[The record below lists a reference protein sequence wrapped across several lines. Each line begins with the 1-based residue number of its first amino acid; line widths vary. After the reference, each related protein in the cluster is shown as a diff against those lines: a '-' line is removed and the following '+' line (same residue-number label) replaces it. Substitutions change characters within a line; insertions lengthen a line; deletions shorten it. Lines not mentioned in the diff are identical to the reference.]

1 MDGLFAKRVLIALA
15 RKQSFASVRRANY
28 RHKYQLKLIS
38 PNKHSRPLYFKIDEQ
53 SPLSVFTFTSAK
65 WENILKALEGKTI
78 LYGKEWKKISSIEE
92 IIVDL
97 ELQGYLKR
105 S

>member
-28 RHKYQLKLIS
+28 RHQYQLKFVRT
-38 PNKHSRPLYFKIDEQ
+38 NKRSKPLYFMTDEQ
-53 SPLSVFTFTSAK
+53 SPLNVFTFTSTK